1 MKRILLLSWLLLIL
15 MLPPV
20 KAAPDRVR
28 GRVQDAESGEPVV
41 GAVVAAGS
49 AWALTDSA
57 GLFEIR
63 AAEGHLF
70 TITSLG
76 YKVLEGKL
84 QHGGSY
90 KLQKDVYAIREVIIT
105 ATEERGHT
113 SVSRIGEDA
122 ISHIQPSSI
131 ADLFEL
137 LPGGRALD
145 PAFSSPQIVNLRA
158 TGSLSANYAT
168 SALGTRFLIDGKPVA
183 NNANLQSTPAYSSLG
198 SSYVNLGTDMRNFST
213 EDMESVSIVRGIASV
228 EYGDLTS
235 GLIKIKRK
243 QGGNELRARFKAD
256 MKSSLL
262 YFGKGFEQKT
272 SDGRRTLNI
281 SLNFLDS
288 RADPRNSRQNW
299 KRLTGS
305 LRLGRAWSGDVFRS
319 TLNASLDYTGSFDEQ
334 KSDRDLDAYRGQ
346 PVETYRS
353 TYHRWV
359 LGADYNLT
367 VNARESFFRGLS
379 ASVSLTAERDLIDR
393 WRYNALASDVPLS
406 IALDPGEHD
415 AITVPRKYEA
425 SLRVE
430 GRPFYVY
437 AQVVS
442 RWTAG
447 KHRIIAGADWN
458 MDKNYGQGTVFDV
471 RHPFSPSMSAR
482 PRPFSAIPAN
492 HQLSFYAEDKASFSA
507 GIFSLEAIAG
517 IRVQTLL
524 GAGNHYTI
532 TGKPFADPRVNLRL
546 NMPESAPGGYRLQ
559 WGLYGGVGRHTKFPT
574 MAQLYPAPLYG
585 DIVQLNYWPAEP
597 ELRRINLL
605 VYTVDPTPYH
615 LSVARNMKWEI
626 GLDAGWNG
634 FSFSIDYFREDMRS
648 GFRSSSEYRN
658 IPYKK
663 YDSSAI
669 DKSTLSGPPALENIP
684 YNIDTLLMTY
694 SRTSNGSRSL
704 KRGIEFTFST
714 RRFPVVNT
722 RITAN
727 GAWFLTRYSNSQAEY
742 YRPSVVVAGNR
753 YPYIGI
759 YEKNEG
765 TLYESCRTNLMFDT
779 QIPRLGLI
787 FSTSFQCQWWTGHQS
802 EPNDVLPTAYLDK
815 ELKQHPFTEAD
826 LSDPLLAL
834 LKRDYTAS
842 LYEYTRIPFSMNVN
856 LKVMKKLYHD
866 QVSCSLF
873 VNRLLDLTPDYY
885 RNGVLVRRNVVP
897 YFGMELDFKL

>member
-1 MKRILLLSWLLLIL
+1 
-15 MLPPV
+15 
-20 KAAPDRVR
+20 
-28 GRVQDAESGEPVV
+28 
-41 GAVVAAGS
+41 
-49 AWALTDSA
+49 
-57 GLFEIR
+57 
-63 AAEGHLF
+63 
-70 TITSLG
+70 
-76 YKVLEGKL
+76 
-84 QHGGSY
+84 
-90 KLQKDVYAIREVIIT
+90 
-105 ATEERGHT
+105 
-113 SVSRIGEDA
+113 
-122 ISHIQPSSI
+122 
-131 ADLFEL
+131 
-137 LPGGRALD
+137 
-145 PAFSSPQIVNLRA
+145 
-158 TGSLSANYAT
+158 
-168 SALGTRFLIDGKPVA
+168 
-183 NNANLQSTPAYSSLG
+183 
-198 SSYVNLGTDMRNFST
+198 
-213 EDMESVSIVRGIASV
+213 
-228 EYGDLTS
+228 
-235 GLIKIKRK
+235 
-243 QGGNELRARFKAD
+243 
-256 MKSSLL
+256 
-262 YFGKGFEQKT
+262 
-272 SDGRRTLNI
+272 
-281 SLNFLDS
+281 
-288 RADPRNSRQNW
+288 
-299 KRLTGS
+299 
-305 LRLGRAWSGDVFRS
+305 
-319 TLNASLDYTGSFDEQ
+319 
-334 KSDRDLDAYRGQ
+334 
-346 PVETYRS
+346 
-353 TYHRWV
+353 
-359 LGADYNLT
+359 
-367 VNARESFFRGLS
+367 
-379 ASVSLTAERDLIDR
+379 
-393 WRYNALASDVPLS
+393 
-406 IALDPGEHD
+406 
-415 AITVPRKYEA
+415 
-425 SLRVE
+425 
-430 GRPFYVY
+430 
-437 AQVVS
+437 
-442 RWTAG
+442 
-447 KHRIIAGADWN
+447 
-458 MDKNYGQGTVFDV
+458 
-471 RHPFSPSMSAR
+471 
-482 PRPFSAIPAN
+482 
-492 HQLSFYAEDKASFSA
+492 
-507 GIFSLEAIAG
+507 
-517 IRVQTLL
+517 
-524 GAGNHYTI
+524 
-532 TGKPFADPRVNLRL
+532 
-546 NMPESAPGGYRLQ
+546 
-559 WGLYGGVGRHTKFPT
+559 
-574 MAQLYPAPLYG
+574 
-585 DIVQLNYWPAEP
+585 
-597 ELRRINLL
+597 
-605 VYTVDPTPYH
+605 
-615 LSVARNMKWEI
+615 MKWEI